1 MMLLTINIIIVTVI
15 TVIVFVI
22 IIFVLLLLLLPL
34 LLLYGN
40 STIHVL
46 QHELNQLNL
55 DSKFRALRRIESCT
69 LTILSKTLDAK
80 LK

>member
-1 MMLLTINIIIVTVI
+1 MMMLTINIIIVTVI

-22 IIFVLLLLLLPL
+22 IIFVLLLLLLLLLPL

-55 DSKFRALRRIESCT
+55 DSKFRALRRIMHSYYLIKDLGC
-69 LTILSKTLDAK
+69 
-80 LK
+80 

>member
-1 MMLLTINIIIVTVI
+1 MLTINIIIVTVI

-22 IIFVLLLLLLPL
+22 IIFVLLLLFLLPL

-55 DSKFRALRRIESCT
+55 DSKFRALRRIMHS
-69 LTILSKTLDAK
+69 
-80 LK
+80 

>member
-1 MMLLTINIIIVTVI
+1 MMLTINIIIVTVI

-22 IIFVLLLLLLPL
+22 IIFVLLLLLLLLLPL

-55 DSKFRALRRIESCT
+55 DSKFRALRRIMHSYYLIKDLGC
-69 LTILSKTLDAK
+69 
-80 LK
+80 

>member
-1 MMLLTINIIIVTVI
+1 MMMLLTINIIIVTVI

-22 IIFVLLLLLLPL
+22 LIFVLLLLLLLLLPL

-40 STIHVL
+40 STIHVS

-55 DSKFRALRRIESCT
+55 DSKFRALRRIMHSYYLIKDLGC
-69 LTILSKTLDAK
+69 
-80 LK
+80 

>member
-22 IIFVLLLLLLPL
+22 LIFVLLLLLLLLLLPL

-40 STIHVL
+40 STIHVS

-55 DSKFRALRRIESCT
+55 DSKFRALRRIMHSYYLIKDLGC
-69 LTILSKTLDAK
+69 
-80 LK
+80 

>member
-22 IIFVLLLLLLPL
+22 IIFVLFLL

-40 STIHVL
+40 STVHVS
-46 QHELNQLNL
+46 QHELNRLNL
-55 DSKFRALRRIESCT
+55 DSKCRAP
-69 LTILSKTLDAK
+69 
-80 LK
+80 

>member
-1 MMLLTINIIIVTVI
+1 MNMKMMLTINIIIVTVI

-22 IIFVLLLLLLPL
+22 IIFVLLL

-55 DSKFRALRRIESCT
+55 DSKFRALRRIMHSYYLIKDLGC
-69 LTILSKTLDAK
+69 
-80 LK
+80 

>member
-1 MMLLTINIIIVTVI
+1 MMMLLTINIIIVTVI

-22 IIFVLLLLLLPL
+22 IIFVLLLLFLLPL

-40 STIHVL
+40 STIHVS

-55 DSKFRALRRIESCT
+55 DSKFRALRRIMHSYYLIKDLGC
-69 LTILSKTLDAK
+69 
-80 LK
+80 

>member
-1 MMLLTINIIIVTVI
+1 MMMLTINIIIVTVI

-22 IIFVLLLLLLPL
+22 IIFVLLLLLLLLPL

-40 STIHVL
+40 STIHVS

-55 DSKFRALRRIESCT
+55 DSKFRALRRIMHSYYLIKDLGC
-69 LTILSKTLDAK
+69 
-80 LK
+80 

>member
-1 MMLLTINIIIVTVI
+1 MMMLLTIIIIIVTVI

-22 IIFVLLLLLLPL
+22 IIFVLLLLFLLPL

-40 STIHVL
+40 STIHVS

-55 DSKFRALRRIESCT
+55 DSKFRALRRIMHSYYLIKDLGC
-69 LTILSKTLDAK
+69 
-80 LK
+80 

>member
-1 MMLLTINIIIVTVI
+1 MMMMLTINIIIVTVI

-22 IIFVLLLLLLPL
+22 IIFVLLLLLLLPL

-55 DSKFRALRRIESCT
+55 DSKFRALRRITHSYYLIKDLGC
-69 LTILSKTLDAK
+69 
-80 LK
+80 

>member
-1 MMLLTINIIIVTVI
+1 MMMLLTIIIIIVTVI

-22 IIFVLLLLLLPL
+22 IIFVLLLLLLLLPL

-40 STIHVL
+40 STIHAL

-55 DSKFRALRRIESCT
+55 DSKFRALRRIMHSYYLIKDLGC
-69 LTILSKTLDAK
+69 
-80 LK
+80 